1 MPDPMAILS
10 RVLDAPRVV
19 EVRAVLDTYG
29 RAAGGLLANGL
40 AFSTM
45 FAAIPTL
52 LLILG
57 LAGVVANDTAV
68 RDSISRVLIAAFPP
82 LQDLIDS
89 ALDAITKGAAAA
101 SILGVIG
108 LAWTV
113 SNLYGALDVAF
124 ARIYTGIPE
133 RDMVRRT
140 ARGFLVVGLLAI
152 AIIALVLIA
161 GLAAALDSTA
171 LGRIPFVQT
180 ITSLATSWP
189 AMIVVAIVGVLIVYR
204 TLPPRAPSLRAEL
217 LPAVLVGTG
226 IVILTQLFTFLV
238 PRLVGVAALAGSL
251 ASAFIALAWLS
262 FSYQALLYGAAWV
275 RIRQHGVTVPDV
287 TPEESAAIQEAAA
300 AGRSAADDGSES
312 PSTGAEGSGALGS
325 PAAPAE
331 PGVRRE

>member
-10 RVLDAPRVV
+10 RVLDAPHVV
-19 EVRAVLDTYG
+19 QVRAVLDTYG

-57 LAGVVANDTAV
+57 LAGFVTGGDSSV
-68 RDSISRVLIAAFPP
+68 RDALSNVLISAFPP
-82 LQDLIDS
+82 LEDLIDS
-89 ALDAITKGAAAA
+89 ALDAITQGAAAA
-101 SILGVIG
+101 SLLGVIG
-108 LAWTV
+108 LVWTV
-113 SNLYGALDVAF
+113 SQLYGALDVAF

-133 RDMVRRT
+133 RDIVRRT
-140 ARGFLVVGLLAI
+140 ARGFLVVGLLAV

-171 LGRIPFVQT
+171 LGRIPFA
-180 ITSLATSWP
+180 TSLASIATSWP
-189 AMIVVAIVGVLIVYR
+189 AMIVVAIIGVLVVYR

-217 LPAVLVGTG
+217 LPAILVGTAV
-226 IVILTQLFTFLV
+226 VILTQVFTFVV

-262 FSYQALLYGAAWV
+262 FSFQALLYGAAWV
-275 RIRQHGVTVPDV
+275 RVREHGVFVPDV
-287 TPEESAAIQEAAA
+287 TPEELAVVEEA
-300 AGRSAADDGSES
+300 
-312 PSTGAEGSGALGS
+312 GSGALGS
-325 PAAPAE
+325 AAAPAE

>member
-1 MPDPMAILS
+1 MPDPMAILT
-10 RVLDAPRVV
+10 RVLDAPHVV
-19 EVRAVLDTYG
+19 AVRGVLDTYG

-57 LAGVVANDTAV
+57 LAGLVANDTAV
-68 RDSISRVLIAAFPP
+68 RDSISEVLIAAFPP
-82 LQDLIDS
+82 LEELIDA
-89 ALDAITKGAAAA
+89 ALEAITKGAAAA

-108 LAWTV
+108 LIWTV
-113 SNLYGALDVAF
+113 SQLYGALDVAF

-133 RDMVRRT
+133 RDIVHRT
-140 ARGFLVVGLLAI
+140 ARGFLVVGLLAVG
-152 AIIALVLIA
+152 IIALVVIA
-161 GLAAALDSTA
+161 GLAAAVDSTA
-171 LGRIPFVQT
+171 LGRIPFAT
-180 ITSLATSWP
+180 TLTSIATSWP
-189 AMIVVAIVGVLIVYR
+189 AMIVIAILSVLVVYR

-226 IVILTQLFTFLV
+226 IVLLTQLFTFLV

-251 ASAFIALAWLS
+251 ASAFVALAWLS
-262 FSYQALLYGAAWV
+262 FSFQALLYGAAWV
-275 RIRQHGVTVPDV
+275 RIREHGVGVPNV
-287 TPEESAAIQEAAA
+287 TPEESAEVAA
-300 AGRSAADDGSES
+300 S
-312 PSTGAEGSGALGS
+312 PGGPPTSGTEEGSGGLGS

>member
-57 LAGVVANDTAV
+57 FAGFVANDSAV
-68 RDSISRVLIAAFPP
+68 SDAISRVLVSAFPP
-82 LQDLIDS
+82 LEDLIDS
-89 ALDAITKGAAAA
+89 ALTAIKQGAAAA

-140 ARGFLVVGLLAI
+140 ARGFLVVGLLAVV
-152 AIIALVLIA
+152 IIGLVLIA

-171 LGRIPFVQT
+171 LGKIPFAT
-180 ITSLATSWP
+180 TLTSLATSWP
-189 AMIVVAIVGVLIVYR
+189 VMIVVAIVGVLVVYR

-217 LPAVLVGTG
+217 LPAILVGTG
-226 IVILTQLFTFLV
+226 IVILTQVFTFLV

-275 RIRQHGVTVPDV
+275 RIREHGVAVPHV
-287 TPEESAAIQEAAA
+287 TPEESAVIEGPTASDPDEPLATRA
-300 AGRSAADDGSES
+300 SEPDGS
-312 PSTGAEGSGALGS
+312 GGLGRA
-325 PAAPAE
+325 AAPAE

>member
-1 MPDPMAILS
+1 MEL
-10 RVLDAPRVV
+10 
-19 EVRAVLDTYG
+19 
-29 RAAGGLLANGL
+29 
-40 AFSTM
+40 
-45 FAAIPTL
+45 
-52 LLILG
+52 LG

-171 LGRIPFVQT
+171 LGRRGWAFRSIGNHGGT
-180 ITSLATSWP
+180 
-189 AMIVVAIVGVLIVYR
+189 GG
-204 TLPPRAPSLRAEL
+204 RA
-217 LPAVLVGTG
+217 LPACLVL
-226 IVILTQLFTFLV
+226 
-238 PRLVGVAALAGSL
+238 
-251 ASAFIALAWLS
+251 
-262 FSYQALLYGAAWV
+262 LL
-275 RIRQHGVTVPDV
+275 RFC
-287 TPEESAAIQEAAA
+287 
-300 AGRSAADDGSES
+300 
-312 PSTGAEGSGALGS
+312 
-325 PAAPAE
+325 
-331 PGVRRE
+331 